1 MTEHNKQLSI
11 LCKKIEDDD
20 EKYCSFLQR
29 QYELYRDL
37 SDKPPEMVKDQRKD
51 DQMTQSTNKE
61 KSCSHDDLNEEQF
74 LYETLVLVDET
85 IASIIEHFSD
95 RRVER
100 ACIEIGLLKAVVVD
114 AIDFFECNKIEKNKC

>member
-1 MTEHNKQLSI
+1 MTDNNEQLSI
-11 LCKKIEDDD
+11 LCKKIEDDAK
-20 EKYCSFLQR
+20 KYCSFLQR

-37 SDKPPEMVKDQRKD
+37 NQKPTEMAKDQTKEGKTMKD
-51 DQMTQSTNKE
+51 TSSDR
-61 KSCSHDDLNEEQF
+61 SCSHDDLNEEQC

-85 IASIIEHFSD
+85 LASIIEHFSD

-114 AIDFFECNKIEKNKC
+114 AIDFFENETN